1 MARPFFWEIGPYTY
15 LFALLISVFP
25 SLLSQVRNVHNCIK
39 IAEDFVSPENLE
51 WCFYQTEEFRHLSES
66 HTNHEDKL
74 QIKNILF
81 HAAKECVAVLQK
93 MDQKKQNGTEN
104 GGAADGA
111 AANKG
116 AVDGTIQGAAAAVK
130 MEEEASA
137 TVQPLATSGMPQEI
151 QA

>member
-1 MARPFFWEIGPYTY
+1 M
-15 LFALLISVFP
+15 
-25 SLLSQVRNVHNCIK
+25 RNVHNCIK

-93 MDQKKQNGTEN
+93 MEKEQKEKNKQNGAEN